1 LNDSASL
8 FHSGAPVSVGHR
20 CNGSRCIGNRCSLLS
35 IEVLVGGAMAER
47 GWKSIASYWLAL
59 AVLAAV
65 IVCVALFLH
74 PSAGAAGG
82 CGGG

>member
-1 LNDSASL
+1 
-8 FHSGAPVSVGHR
+8 
-20 CNGSRCIGNRCSLLS
+20 
-35 IEVLVGGAMAER
+35 MAER